1 MIKRLLLGC
10 LLILAVFPAFSQIIV
25 IKQNN
30 TKDHIE
36 FGTIAFILNSA
47 LLNNDIQGNKRLNLS
62 KCKQNIEQVEAL
74 SAKFRKLYP
83 GVHYGS
89 PNIVLPTTHNS
100 DTITYEQTYIKLKK
114 KKVIYYLQ
122 LKVTFDGN
130 NPDGEYFYPY
140 ITNIEVKG
148 PGELNTYDVN
158 ILNELKKEE
167 KQRKEEK

>member
-1 MIKRLLLGC
+1 MKRLLLFC
-10 LLILAVFPAFSQIIV
+10 VLILAVFPAFSQIIV

-47 LLNNDIQGNKRLNLS
+47 LLNNDIQDNKRLNLK
-62 KCKQNIEQVEAL
+62 KCHQTIEQVEKL

-83 GVHYGS
+83 GVHYGT
-89 PNIVLPTTHNS
+89 PNIVLPTTHTS
-100 DTITYEQTYIKLKK
+100 DTITYEQTYVRVKK
-114 KKVIYYLQ
+114 KKLIYYLQ

-148 PGELNTYDVN
+148 PNELTTHDTA
-158 ILNELKKEE
+158 IMNELKLEKEQRRQE
-167 KQRKEEK
+167 K